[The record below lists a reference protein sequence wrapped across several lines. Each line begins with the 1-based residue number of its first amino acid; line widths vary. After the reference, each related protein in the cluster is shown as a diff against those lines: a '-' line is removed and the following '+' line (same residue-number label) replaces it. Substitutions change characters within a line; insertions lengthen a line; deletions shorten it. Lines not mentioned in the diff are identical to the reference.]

1 MDIQKIDIGQLEK
14 AVNTLINRPRLIRRE
29 YWVSQ
34 IDSLL
39 GRPSISAMDR
49 RRLCVLLDLLGTIA
63 AEGGVLEKGVSP
75 VAGVAGLR

>member
-14 AVNTLINRPRLIRRE
+14 AVNILINRPRLIRRE

-49 RRLCVLLDLLGTIA
+49 RRLCVLLDLLGAVA
-63 AEGGVLEKGVSP
+63 AEGGVFENGVSP